1 MALPIR
7 RFGKAIMNET
17 IQNNL
22 AYVAQNL
29 RLGSEMSRIQAQMVE
44 AAIEEIKR
52 LNVKLAE
59 LREEVLNERYESR
72 IS

>member
-7 RFGKAIMNET
+7 RFGKALMNTT

-52 LNVKLAE
+52 LNIKLAE